1 MMLGHIGPYR
11 GFRLCSD
18 RLRDIEI
25 ASNAA
30 GDIVEIRS
38 ALVEIREKSIRFQHE
53 MHKRRRLSH
62 ELATD
67 RTGQHQPR
75 LTVGRSGLYAALDRH
90 HLPRIEPMVDPISP
104 MLHQLRARADQRDFS
119 RVSEH
124 CADALELA

>member
-1 MMLGHIGPYR
+1 VRRSIDIRPLFHTADRFSSG
-11 GFRLCSD
+11 
-18 RLRDIEI
+18 RLRYLDI

-67 RTGQHQPR
+67 
-75 LTVGRSGLYAALDRH
+75 
-90 HLPRIEPMVDPISP
+90 
-104 MLHQLRARADQRDFS
+104 
-119 RVSEH
+119 
-124 CADALELA
+124 